1 MELRLVRTASIKKHQ
16 VFITVVKQLVITTG
30 DSLTALNAFG
40 TVTAALQKWLLSLVC
55 VQNFTV
61 IPELKGEV
69 TKNQTSS
76 NCFCPL
82 GGSRN
87 LFYTPLSCCL
97 WERLPPATYATYFCS
112 LPTSWGNIYLLN
124 ALRSQ
129 ARHTTVSFYCL
140 MFSVSTIQWLLR
152 LFRLKTSG

>member
-1 MELRLVRTASIKKHQ
+1 M
-16 VFITVVKQLVITTG
+16 TVVKQLVITTG
-30 DSLTALNAFG
+30 DHLTALNAFG
-40 TVTAALQKWLLSLVC
+40 TVTAALQRLLLSLVC

-61 IPELKGEV
+61 FPELKGEV
-69 TKNQTSS
+69 TKNLTST

-82 GGSRN
+82 GGGRN
-87 LFYTPLSCCL
+87 LFYTPLSCCCGK
-97 WERLPPATYATYFCS
+97 CS
-112 LPTSWGNIYLLN
+112 QRVCYNNTSSSSLLALFLLSTNFLRKYLALYLLN
-124 ALRSQ
+124 SLHSQ

>member
-1 MELRLVRTASIKKHQ
+1 M
-16 VFITVVKQLVITTG
+16 TVVKQLVITTG
-30 DSLTALNAFG
+30 DSLTALKAFG
-40 TVTAALQKWLLSLVC
+40 TVTAALQKLFLSLVC
-55 VQNFTV
+55 LQNFTV

-87 LFYTPLSCCL
+87 LFYTPLSCCCGK
-97 WERLPPATYATYFCS
+97 RSQRVCHNNTSSSS
-112 LPTSWGNIYLLN
+112 LLALFLLSTNFLRKYLALYLLN
-124 ALRSQ
+124 SLRSQ
-129 ARHTTVSFYCL
+129 ARHTTVSFYFL

-152 LFRLKTSG
+152 LFGLKTSG